1 MLRRQL
7 ILTIWIDNGEDVEI
21 VVIQKS
27 SREVVTGLVAINELL
42 GNIL

>member
-1 MLRRQL
+1 MLTRQL